1 MRVGPWRRLSA
12 EELMLLNCGAGE
24 DSLESL
30 GQQGNQT
37 SLLQRKSTLNIYWS
51 TEAEAEVPVLWLS
64 DVKSRLTGKDP
75 DAGKDWGQEEKGVTE
90 DEMIRWHHRLNG
102 HEFEQT
108 PEDGEGQSSLCW
120 VHRVTNSQ
128 TWLSDWTELNW
139 TEISFS
145 CSITLDQVSVGH
157 MHGSVSGFSI
167 QFHWP
172 IYLSLHHCLAILV
185 FVAFS

>member
-1 MRVGPWRRLSA
+1 MDVRVRSSRRLSA

-108 PEDGEGQSSLCW
+108 RGDGEGWGNLACCSPRDCKEAD
-120 VHRVTNSQ
+120 TIK
-128 TWLSDWTELNW
+128 WLSNWTELNCIV
-139 TEISFS
+139 TILILFSFTWY
-145 CSITLDQVSVGH
+145 I
-157 MHGSVSGFSI
+157 
-167 QFHWP
+167 
-172 IYLSLHHCLAILV
+172 
-185 FVAFS
+185 